1 MRKLQSIIGGVLA
14 VLAVAAEPLPLPQEA
29 WRNQNRNEL
38 SLSEENG
45 ALQLKVEKQSR
56 FDGSAIRTL
65 RKLPEV
71 PLVFCGTVSGSKPG
85 MAYLQVKLYRDGKE
99 LNRLD
104 SRRSRVRPGE
114 LCVEFDPKG
123 ADRIELLCRTVSAL
137 EYVGATAR
145 FSNFRLLP
153 EEEFRRELPPV
164 KLVPGYE
171 ACSIELNHRHASD
184 LDGFRC
190 EVSFRPEGTQRWIPA
205 LPLAYQPPEKSAR
218 GSLLNLKEDTPYQL
232 RLTVDDAGKKE
243 VIERNFRT
251 LSSRVPIGRTIE
263 LGPGTE
269 LPLIIRDSGAPDGY
283 VRYTAKPG
291 FVLDGGTAAD
301 DVIRLDQ
308 AEYVILDGLTICG
321 GRINGIRL
329 DDAAHIRILNCDISG
344 FGRIGVR
351 RPELDGKFYEA
362 GRALNN
368 DAGIRIQDCR
378 DILVER
384 NYIHDPRGTAN
395 SWFYSHPAGPNG
407 IFVGG
412 TEQAVFRYN
421 DFIGSDRHRWND
433 AVEGMNNGSVNGS
446 VCRDAEIVGN
456 YFAFGNDDGM
466 ELDGGQQNCR
476 FLFNKSEGVLCG
488 VSTAP
493 CLAGPSYLVGNLF
506 CKPGDELGFTNTAIK
521 NNYSVAGRGK
531 LYFLHNTMVGDWS
544 ALSSYGGKK
553 EENEALKRIFKGYGR
568 NNLAAVSGSLAVV
581 GIFRAIAD
589 FDYDL
594 LLTNQKGLIGTL
606 QRQYNQERHGIAKP
620 PVFVDAARGN
630 YTLAAGSPGIGA
642 GEPVP
647 GLTTG
652 AGAPSVGVLHSD
664 LPFRPVPIHVDAARI
679 EFAAVPAEP
688 AEVTVTVT
696 DPAFRS
702 EFRIVRNAAGRFI
715 RVTPETGTLAYGKP
729 VKLTVS
735 IDRSEITSARLNAG
749 AFLIRL
755 PDGFSR
761 PVSVYADSTGD
772 AALLAKDRA
781 NVIRG
786 TVGPAEKEGTKLT
799 ADVPKAGNYYL
810 FLRTAGPERKIPV
823 SIDGGETSELIL
835 LGQPGPQEKWR
846 VLGAHTYTGRP
857 NRPIPFSA
865 GRHTVTLRG
874 FTGKIAGFAL
884 AEKPEELLLAP
895 LRP

>member
-1 MRKLQSIIGGVLA
+1 M
-14 VLAVAAEPLPLPQEA
+14 
-29 WRNQNRNEL
+29 
-38 SLSEENG
+38 
-45 ALQLKVEKQSR
+45 
-56 FDGSAIRTL
+56 
-65 RKLPEV
+65 
-71 PLVFCGTVSGSKPG
+71 
-85 MAYLQVKLYRDGKE
+85 
-99 LNRLD
+99 
-104 SRRSRVRPGE
+104 
-114 LCVEFDPKG
+114 
-123 ADRIELLCRTVSAL
+123 
-137 EYVGATAR
+137 
-145 FSNFRLLP
+145 
-153 EEEFRRELPPV
+153 
-164 KLVPGYE
+164 
-171 ACSIELNHRHASD
+171 
-184 LDGFRC
+184 
-190 EVSFRPEGTQRWIPA
+190 
-205 LPLAYQPPEKSAR
+205 
-218 GSLLNLKEDTPYQL
+218 
-232 RLTVDDAGKKE
+232 
-243 VIERNFRT
+243 
-251 LSSRVPIGRTIE
+251 
-263 LGPGTE
+263 
-269 LPLIIRDSGAPDGY
+269 
-283 VRYTAKPG
+283 
-291 FVLDGGTAAD
+291 
-301 DVIRLDQ
+301 
-308 AEYVILDGLTICG
+308 
-321 GRINGIRL
+321 
-329 DDAAHIRILNCDISG
+329 
-344 FGRIGVR
+344 R

-544 ALSSYGGKK
+544 AMSSYGGKK

-652 AGAPSVGVLHSD
+652 ARSAFGRRASL
-664 LPFRPVPIHVDAARI
+664 RP
-679 EFAAVPAEP
+679 AVPPGARS
-688 AEVTVTVT
+688 TSTQRGSNSQR
-696 DPAFRS
+696 FR
-702 EFRIVRNAAGRFI
+702 RNLPKSRSRSPTRLSVPNSGSCATRRAASSGSLLK
-715 RVTPETGTLAYGKP
+715 PE
-729 VKLTVS
+729 
-735 IDRSEITSARLNAG
+735 RW
-749 AFLIRL
+749 
-755 PDGFSR
+755 
-761 PVSVYADSTGD
+761 
-772 AALLAKDRA
+772 
-781 NVIRG
+781 
-786 TVGPAEKEGTKLT
+786 LT
-799 ADVPKAGNYYL
+799 A
-810 FLRTAGPERKIPV
+810 
-823 SIDGGETSELIL
+823 
-835 LGQPGPQEKWR
+835 
-846 VLGAHTYTGRP
+846 
-857 NRPIPFSA
+857 NRSS
-865 GRHTVTLRG
+865 
-874 FTGKIAGFAL
+874 
-884 AEKPEELLLAP
+884 
-895 LRP
+895 

>member
-1 MRKLQSIIGGVLA
+1 MRKLQLIIGGVLA
-14 VLAVAAEPLPLPQEA
+14 ALAVAAELLPQEA
-29 WRNQNRNEL
+29 WRNSNRNEL
-38 SLSEENG
+38 SASEKNG
-45 ALQLKVEKQSR
+45 ALRLKVEKQSR
-56 FDGSAIRTL
+56 FDGAAIKTL

-99 LNRLD
+99 LSRFS
-104 SRRSRVRPGE
+104 SRRCRTRPGE
-114 LCVEFDPKG
+114 LYVEFNPKG
-123 ADRIELLCRTVSAL
+123 ADRVVLLCRTVSAP
-137 EYVGATAR
+137 EYVGATAH
-145 FSNFRLLP
+145 FSDFRLLP
-153 EEEFRRELPPV
+153 KEEFQRELPSL

-171 ACSIELNHRHASD
+171 ACSIELNHRRASD
-184 LDGFRC
+184 LDSFRC
-190 EVSFRPEGTQRWIPA
+190 EVSFRPEGTQMWIPA
-205 LPLAYQPPEKSAR
+205 LPPAYQPLEKSAR

-251 LSSRVPIGRTIE
+251 LSSRVTVGRTIE

-301 DVIRLDQ
+301 DVIRLDH
-308 AEYVILDGLTICG
+308 AEYVILDGLTIRG

-329 DDAAHIRILNCDISG
+329 NDAAHIQILNCDISG
-344 FGRIGVR
+344 FGRTGVR
-351 RPELDGKFYEA
+351 RTELDGKFYEA
-362 GRALNN
+362 GRPLNN
-368 DAGIRIQDCR
+368 DAGIRLQYGR
-378 DILVER
+378 NILIER

-395 SWFYSHPAGPNG
+395 SWFYSHPAGPNA

-412 TEQAVFRYN
+412 TEQAIFRYN

-433 AVEGMNNGSVNGS
+433 AVEGRGNGFVNGG

-493 CLAGPSYLVGNLF
+493 CLVGPSYLVGNLF
-506 CKPGDELGFTNTAIK
+506 CKPGDELGFTGTAIK
-521 NNYSVAGRGK
+521 NNYHVVGRGK

-544 ALSSYGGKK
+544 ALSNYGGKK
-553 EENEALKRIFKGYGR
+553 EEKEALKRIFKGYSR
-568 NNLAAVSGSLAVV
+568 NNLAMVSGSLAVE
-581 GIFRAIAD
+581 IFHAIAD

-594 LLTNQKGLIGTL
+594 LLTKQERLIDHL
-606 QRQYNQERHGIAKP
+606 RQQYNQERHGIAKP

-630 YTLAAGSPGIGA
+630 YTLAADSPGAGA
-642 GEPVP
+642 GNPVP
-647 GLTTG
+647 GLTDG
-652 AGAPSVGVLHSD
+652 SEAPSVGVLHSD
-664 LPFRPVPIHVDAARI
+664 LPFRPVPIHADAARI
-679 EFAAVPAEP
+679 EFATVPAEP
-688 AEVTVTVT
+688 AQVTVTVT

-702 EFRIVRNAAGRFI
+702 EFRIVRNAASRFI
-715 RVTPETGTLAYGKP
+715 RVTPEHGTLAYGKP
-729 VKLTVS
+729 VTLTVS

-786 TVGPAEKEGTKLT
+786 TVGTAEKEGTKLT
-799 ADVPKAGNYYL
+799 VDVPKTGNYYL
-810 FLRTAGPERKIPV
+810 FLRTAGPECKIPV
-823 SIDGGETSELIL
+823 SIDDGETSELNL
-835 LGQPGPQEKWR
+835 FGRPGTQEKWR
-846 VLGAHTYTGRP
+846 VLGTRTYSGRP
-857 NRPIPFSA
+857 NRPISFSA
-865 GRHTVTLRG
+865 GKHTVTLRG

-895 LRP
+895 LQP